1 MGHEHE
7 PETNRSGPWEFR
19 VIGPRVVF
27 GGSRHVLSDW
37 GLGRDVVERYVT
49 TPRDIDRNRDRSF
62 KIQIGLKTGPNWY
75 GPVFSGF
82 LRLQDQSEPV
92 MVQTGPKL
100 VLDWSGLEKV
110 YDIIHNEYKLNIF
123 RNGC

>member
-7 PETNRSGPWEFR
+7 PETNRSGPREFR

-49 TPRDIDRNRDRSF
+49 STQTVIISRPSLSWRIYAQGSESKFVNPFSFSRRSNSLF
-62 KIQIGLKTGPNWY
+62 HSRPDCFRPYNVLCSQHTRCVPSPKP
-75 GPVFSGF
+75 SGC
-82 LRLQDQSEPV
+82 R
-92 MVQTGPKL
+92 M
-100 VLDWSGLEKV
+100 
-110 YDIIHNEYKLNIF
+110 
-123 RNGC
+123 

>member
-7 PETNRSGPWEFR
+7 PETNRSGPR

-49 TPRDIDRNRDRSF
+49 RALITMRGGCPPPLPCF
-62 KIQIGLKTGPNWY
+62 
-75 GPVFSGF
+75 
-82 LRLQDQSEPV
+82 
-92 MVQTGPKL
+92 L
-100 VLDWSGLEKV
+100 VLDTMRGGHPPLSALFLT
-110 YDIIHNEYKLNIF
+110 LNSTRGGRPPLSPCFLILVTM
-123 RNGC
+123 R

>member
-7 PETNRSGPWEFR
+7 PETNRSGPREFR

-49 TPRDIDRNRDRSF
+49 VPPS
-62 KIQIGLKTGPNWY
+62 
-75 GPVFSGF
+75 
-82 LRLQDQSEPV
+82 
-92 MVQTGPKL
+92 
-100 VLDWSGLEKV
+100 
-110 YDIIHNEYKLNIF
+110 
-123 RNGC
+123 